1 MTGKRAMSSMDI
13 LDTQAVRVRVA
24 GIQGKD
30 GPSELVHDVV
40 ARIFQ
45 DHVLRK
51 ILRQIRKIMQQPL
64 EHVVLLLIG
73 QVAEEQQVRDLRK
86 AEALLADAADHD
98 AGAVVVAQAALDVA
112 VRPRLEIQVV
122 MNAVIR
128 A

>member
-1 MTGKRAMSSMDI
+1 
-13 LDTQAVRVRVA
+13 
-24 GIQGKD
+24 
-30 GPSELVHDVV
+30 
-40 ARIFQ
+40 
-45 DHVLRK
+45 
-51 ILRQIRKIMQQPL
+51 MQQPL

-86 AEALLADAADHD
+86 AEALLADVAVHQVGQVVAAVDQAAGHGYALAVLDGIAEDIADGRAADHD

>member
-1 MTGKRAMSSMDI
+1 
-13 LDTQAVRVRVA
+13 
-24 GIQGKD
+24 
-30 GPSELVHDVV
+30 
-40 ARIFQ
+40 
-45 DHVLRK
+45 
-51 ILRQIRKIMQQPL
+51 MQQAL

-86 AEALLADAADHD
+86 AEALLADVAVHQVGQVVAAVDQAAGHGHALAVLDRIAEDIADGCAANHD